1 MVAPQQYGPLCHEH
15 GIRGYGNPVY
25 GVVIVGIAPG
35 QDEITRTKRPFTG
48 ASGKLLDALLA
59 GAGWHRDKIY
69 TTNTICWCNNSPTT
83 EQIQECGPRFK
94 RELRE
99 IHPRLIITAG
109 AIAYQTITGHKRP
122 KGSRGSVL
130 WNDYWQC
137 YVLDTHHPSYA
148 LQAQSMDAV
157 QDILRDLSKIGRV
170 LTWPQDS
177 LVASIKYQTI
187 TSLEEARDIL
197 SRLPTDRPVTLDIET
212 SNSDPENIDAYTD
225 QLVSFAIAYNNVPRT
240 ANNETCYVFPGSIFP
255 VCVRDGT
262 HARGA
267 CMQTCGLPRQVLN
280 WPLDV
285 RWTFQAGQYD
295 VHGLYVYFGARL
307 PFRDDTM
314 LMSVCI
320 DERPGYHGLKANA
333 REWLGAGWY
342 EEKVKPFYKGKMHLL
357 DPVTINEYNAKD
369 AVYTLRLIDV
379 FRPKMQA
386 EDTEQVYKNILVPAI
401 NTFIDMQIRGI
412 NIDHRALE
420 ALAYESWFP
429 RYLETEEALRKQAHE
444 IGWPNENINLHSNP
458 QLAKLLY
465 KILSIPVI
473 KHTVKGNPSVDKETL
488 DQINHPFASDLRAL
502 RMLVK
507 MIDYV
512 RAILKHTKYDGLLH
526 PSAFVSTTRTRR
538 TSYTDPAMQTI
549 PKDYTVGA
557 DYARLREV
565 IIPHNST
572 THELIEADY
581 NQIEVWLAWAFSKDP
596 ALLEHL
602 QTGDVHSATAEGAF
616 NTKREL
622 WSELEWAEKRQ
633 NAKKIRFGIQYGEGA
648 KKLATPPPIGI
659 GCSVAEASTFI
670 SQYKRTYPV
679 YDKWMRD
686 IQHEALTKGYLR
698 APDGSVMRFPVI
710 MDHRELRQA
719 INFPI
724 QCTASMYNLT
734 SMIELAPLL
743 REFNSYL
750 LLNIHDCLVVES
762 DRRYQCEVI
771 ALMKRVMEKPRFEGF
786 PSVKVDVKVGD
797 NLGKMVKWVWHS
809 EID

>member
-1 MVAPQQYGPLCHEH
+1 MVVAARPIITADTQRHGPMCHEH
-15 GIRGYGNPVY
+15 GIRGYGNPSH

-35 QDEITRTKRPFTG
+35 RDEITRTMRPFTG
-48 ASGKLLDALLA
+48 PSGKLLDALLH
-59 GAGWHRDKIY
+59 GVGWPRENVY
-69 TTNTICWCNNSPTT
+69 TTNAICWCNNSPTQ
-83 EQIQECGPRFK
+83 EQIEECGPRFK
-94 RELRE
+94 HELRDMQ
-99 IHPRLIITAG
+99 PRLIITAG
-109 AIAYQTITGHKRP
+109 AVAYEAVTGHKRP
-122 KGSRGSVL
+122 AGSRGAVL
-130 WNDYWQC
+130 WNDYWKA

-157 QDILRDLSKIGRV
+157 QDILRDLSKIERV
-170 LTWPQDS
+170 LSWPRDGSVADITYSKIDS
-177 LVASIKYQTI
+177 LTDAQYV
-187 TSLEEARDIL
+187 L
-197 SRLPTDRPVTLDIET
+197 SHLPTDRPVTLDIET
-212 SNSDPENIDAYTD
+212 SNPDDEDIDAYSD
-225 QLVSFAIAYNNVPRT
+225 QLLSIAIAYNNDDG
-240 ANNETCYVFPGSIFP
+240 ETCYVFPGTIFP

-267 CMQTCGLPRQVLN
+267 CRTPCGLPRQVLE
-280 WPLDV
+280 WPSNV
-285 RWTFQAGQYD
+285 QWTFQAGQYD
-295 VHGLYVYFGARL
+295 VHGIYVYFGVRL
-307 PFRDDTM
+307 PLREDTM
-314 LMSVCI
+314 LMSVCT

-342 EEKVKPFYKGKMHLL
+342 HEKVKPFYKGKMHLL
-357 DPVTINEYNAKD
+357 ASDDLYMYNAKD
-369 AVYTLRLIDV
+369 AVYTLRLMDV
-379 FRPKMQA
+379 FHPMMKGD
-386 EDTEQVYKNILVPAI
+386 DTERTYKNVLVPAI

-412 NIDHRALE
+412 KVDREALE
-420 ALAYESWFP
+420 HLAYENWYP
-429 RYLETEEALRKQAHE
+429 HYLEQEELIRKQAHML
-444 IGWPNENINLHSNP
+444 GWPDENINLHSNP
-458 QLAKLLY
+458 QLAKLFY
-465 KILSIPVI
+465 KILALPVT
-473 KHTVKGNPSVDKETL
+473 KLTKGGAPSVDKETL
-488 DQINHPFASDLRAL
+488 DQLDHPFAAQLREL

-512 RAILKHTKYDGLLH
+512 RAVFKHMKYDGLLH
-526 PSAFVSTTRTRR
+526 PSAFVSTTRTGR

-565 IIPHNST
+565 IVPHNQE

-581 NQIEVWLAWAFSKDP
+581 NQIEVWLAWAFSQDP
-596 ALLEHL
+596 TLLEHL

-622 WSELEWAEKRQ
+622 WSDLEWAEKRQ

-648 KKLATPPPIGI
+648 KKLASPPPIGI
-659 GCSVAEASTFI
+659 GCSVAEAATFI
-670 SQYKRTYPV
+670 SSYKRTYPV

-686 IQHEALTKGYLR
+686 IQRQALTEHYLR
-698 APDGSVMRFPVI
+698 APDGGVMRFPVV
-710 MDHRELRQA
+710 MQHKQLRQA

-724 QCTASMYNLT
+724 QRTASMYNLT

-762 DRRYQCEVI
+762 DRRCRHEVV

-797 NLGKMVKWVWHS
+797 NLGKMMKYVP
-809 EID
+809 